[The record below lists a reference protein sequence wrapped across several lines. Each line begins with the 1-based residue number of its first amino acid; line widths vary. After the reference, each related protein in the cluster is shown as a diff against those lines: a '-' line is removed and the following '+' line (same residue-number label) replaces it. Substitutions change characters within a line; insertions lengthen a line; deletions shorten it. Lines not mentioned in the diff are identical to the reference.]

1 MLKNGKSLDFKRLSG
16 IEKVHR
22 NSFRITV
29 DFLYPNM
36 IKMNRRPSN
45 LCGRSKEVP
54 ARKEENARMEGDDMG
69 ASFVTQQIDY
79 IESEVYKRIKPLGFR
94 KHGRTLHR
102 FVSGDISQVISF
114 QCGQAYL
121 DATHL
126 MWVNIGIRIPEC
138 TERRFDAVNSR
149 KYYHEYHCTM
159 RSRLGI
165 IASRDLEAVKTFCL
179 YDDIETICGEI
190 ISEIENDVLPV
201 FDILSSRQAILE
213 HRREY
218 PWFDKLNHHLIKLE
232 ECMIYGHLGDLAK
245 ARELFDEY
253 YESALQR
260 RSRCPGHI
268 PYLDELRSTLGFS

>member
-1 MLKNGKSLDFKRLSG
+1 MS
-16 IEKVHR
+16 
-22 NSFRITV
+22 
-29 DFLYPNM
+29 
-36 IKMNRRPSN
+36 
-45 LCGRSKEVP
+45 
-54 ARKEENARMEGDDMG
+54 

-165 IASRDLEAVKTFCL
+165 IASRDLEAVKAFCL

-213 HRREY
+213 H
-218 PWFDKLNHHLIKLE
+218 
-232 ECMIYGHLGDLAK
+232 
-245 ARELFDEY
+245 
-253 YESALQR
+253 
-260 RSRCPGHI
+260 
-268 PYLDELRSTLGFS
+268 

>member
-1 MLKNGKSLDFKRLSG
+1 M
-16 IEKVHR
+16 
-22 NSFRITV
+22 

-36 IKMNRRPSN
+36 IKMNCRPSN
-45 LCGRSKEVP
+45 LCGYSKGVP
-54 ARKEENARMEGDDMG
+54 ARKEENARMEGDDMS

-149 KYYHEYHCTM
+149 KYYHEYHKV
-159 RSRLGI
+159 SISDFSKSESPSKSFRL
-165 IASRDLEAVKTFCL
+165 
-179 YDDIETICGEI
+179 TI
-190 ISEIENDVLPV
+190 
-201 FDILSSRQAILE
+201 
-213 HRREY
+213 
-218 PWFDKLNHHLIKLE
+218 LIPL
-232 ECMIYGHLGDLAK
+232 LA
-245 ARELFDEY
+245 AY
-253 YESALQR
+253 
-260 RSRCPGHI
+260 
-268 PYLDELRSTLGFS
+268 

>member
-1 MLKNGKSLDFKRLSG
+1 
-16 IEKVHR
+16 
-22 NSFRITV
+22 
-29 DFLYPNM
+29 
-36 IKMNRRPSN
+36 MNCRPSN

-54 ARKEENARMEGDDMG
+54 PRKEENARTEGDDMS

-149 KYYHEYHCTM
+149 IFSVELCYGNRASMTGKDCFRGKRICKRRVVLYNGRRKV
-159 RSRLGI
+159 RS
-165 IASRDLEAVKTFCL
+165 SPC
-179 YDDIETICGEI
+179 C
-190 ISEIENDVLPV
+190 SVLLSMAPPFSPV
-201 FDILSSRQAILE
+201 
-213 HRREY
+213 
-218 PWFDKLNHHLIKLE
+218 P
-232 ECMIYGHLGDLAK
+232 
-245 ARELFDEY
+245 
-253 YESALQR
+253 
-260 RSRCPGHI
+260 P
-268 PYLDELRSTLGFS
+268 